1 LGCVVVV
8 LARVLTFGTQVVLQA
23 ACCGQPAQA
32 AFPQTMTRRIM
43 HSFFLAAMQLAQLQV
58 TVTAEIKGFYRAK
71 WYRLKTGVT
80 CSNVPLKKALFT
92 VSGIWERAH

>member
-1 LGCVVVV
+1 VVV
-8 LARVLTFGTQVVLQA
+8 LLAGPLTFGTQVALQA
-23 ACCGQPAQA
+23 VCCGQPAQT